1 MIAYVR
7 AVCSGID
14 EYLLQGRGDNAA
26 ITVGCRTVYICRITK
41 ETGGLSVVFLGKT
54 LSTASPPFRPIH
66 ELDEEKRGNRHGN
79 TAQDDVRPSR
89 TYSLYDGIHG
99 RDHRCAERASDKVI
113 LIYSRQSS
121 QKRYTTIVLTQA
133 VIEEPCVGKRS
144 TMRVV
149 TVFMHDMFVMPTDK
163 VSDMVSVCGRV
174 PLTDEL

>member
-1 MIAYVR
+1 MHN
-7 AVCSGID
+7 
-14 EYLLQGRGDNAA
+14 EGR
-26 ITVGCRTVYICRITK
+26 
-41 ETGGLSVVFLGKT
+41 ETSELSVIFLGKT
-54 LSTASPPFRPIH
+54 LPTASPPFRPIH
-66 ELDEEKRGNRHGN
+66 DLDEEKRGNSQGDA
-79 TAQDDVRPSR
+79 AQNYVRPSR
-89 TYSLYDGIHG
+89 AYSTYDGIHG

-144 TMRVV
+144 TMRVA